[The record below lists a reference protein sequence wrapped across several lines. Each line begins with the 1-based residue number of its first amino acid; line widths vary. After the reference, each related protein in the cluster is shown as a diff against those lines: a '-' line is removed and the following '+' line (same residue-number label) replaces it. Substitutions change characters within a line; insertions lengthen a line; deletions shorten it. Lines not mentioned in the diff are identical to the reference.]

1 MAIQT
6 FMNVAIGQKKYI
18 YYFIGHEPNEIDTAA
33 AIWPAEL
40 RPLYMEAVTSDPRK
54 MMNTA

>member
-1 MAIQT
+1 MLLFDEKSISK
-6 FMNVAIGQKKYI
+6 VKYI
-18 YYFIGHEPNEIDTAA
+18 YYYIGHEPNEIDTAA